1 MIIEKATELGM
12 ALSNSDEF
20 RRLQAAK
27 AAMDADKHVNELM
40 EQYTQKQD
48 KMVSMLE
55 NADSEGIE
63 VSAIAK
69 EIDDI
74 QTELVENPV
83 FEEMMEAQHCF
94 ANLMN
99 EVNRTIGA
107 YIGMNTEDLSRLFR
121 SCFFRNFII
130 DRVKNNFCSIRS
142 CCGRTSCSNFLIFFY
157 NT

>member
-27 AAMDADKHVNELM
+27 AAMDAE
-40 EQYTQKQD
+40 KQD

-99 EVNRTIGA
+99 EVNRTVGA
-107 YIGMNTEDLSRLFR
+107 YIGMNTEENS
-121 SCFFRNFII
+121 SSG
-130 DRVKNNFCSIRS
+130 CS
-142 CCGRTSCSNFLIFFY
+142 GNCSGCSGCVH
-157 NT
+157 

>member
-20 RRLQAAK
+20 RRLLSAK

-55 NADSEGIE
+55 NADSDGIE

-74 QTELVENPV
+74 QAELMGDPV
-83 FEEMMEAQHCF
+83 FEEMMEAQRCF
-94 ANLMN
+94 ASLMS
-99 EVNRTIGA
+99 EVNKTIGA
-107 YIGMNTEDLSRLFR
+107 YIGMNTEKS
-121 SCFFRNFII
+121 SGSG
-130 DRVKNNFCSIRS
+130 CS
-142 CCGRTSCSNFLIFFY
+142 GNCSGCSGCSGCVH
-157 NT
+157 

>member
-107 YIGMNTEDLSRLFR
+107 YIGMNTEENSSSGPNDAPVYGGKGEIQGLYTLLPSWRLL
-121 SCFFRNFII
+121 RNVF
-130 DRVKNNFCSIRS
+130 
-142 CCGRTSCSNFLIFFY
+142 
-157 NT
+157 

>member
-48 KMVSMLE
+48 KMVAMLE

-107 YIGMNTEDLSRLFR
+107 YIGMNTEENS
-121 SCFFRNFII
+121 SSG
-130 DRVKNNFCSIRS
+130 CS
-142 CCGRTSCSNFLIFFY
+142 GNCSGCVH
-157 NT
+157 

>member
-1 MIIEKATELGM
+1 M

-27 AAMDADKHVNELM
+27 AAMDADKHVIELM

-107 YIGMNTEDLSRLFR
+107 YIGMNIEENS
-121 SCFFRNFII
+121 SSG
-130 DRVKNNFCSIRS
+130 CS
-142 CCGRTSCSNFLIFFY
+142 GNCSGCSGCVH
-157 NT
+157 

>member
-27 AAMDADKHVNELM
+27 AAMDVDKHVNELM

-55 NADSEGIE
+55 DADSEGIE

-107 YIGMNTEDLSRLFR
+107 YIGMNTEENS
-121 SCFFRNFII
+121 SSG
-130 DRVKNNFCSIRS
+130 CS
-142 CCGRTSCSNFLIFFY
+142 GNCSGCSGCVH
-157 NT
+157 

>member
-27 AAMDADKHVNELM
+27 AAMDADRHVNELM

-83 FEEMMEAQHCF
+83 FEEMM
-94 ANLMN
+94 
-99 EVNRTIGA
+99 
-107 YIGMNTEDLSRLFR
+107 
-121 SCFFRNFII
+121 
-130 DRVKNNFCSIRS
+130 
-142 CCGRTSCSNFLIFFY
+142 
-157 NT
+157 

>member
-107 YIGMNTEDLSRLFR
+107 YIGMNTEENS
-121 SCFFRNFII
+121 SSG
-130 DRVKNNFCSIRS
+130 CS
-142 CCGRTSCSNFLIFFY
+142 GNCSGCSGCSGCH
-157 NT
+157 

>member
-55 NADSEGIE
+55 NADQR
-63 VSAIAK
+63 A
-69 EIDDI
+69 
-74 QTELVENPV
+74 
-83 FEEMMEAQHCF
+83 
-94 ANLMN
+94 
-99 EVNRTIGA
+99 
-107 YIGMNTEDLSRLFR
+107 SRYPPSPR
-121 SCFFRNFII
+121 R
-130 DRVKNNFCSIRS
+130 
-142 CCGRTSCSNFLIFFY
+142 
-157 NT
+157 

>member
-99 EVNRTIGA
+99 SKQDYRRLYRYEHRGKQQFRLLWKLLRLLRLRTLIPFKFSENFSGA
-107 YIGMNTEDLSRLFR
+107 KHICPQSLPQ
-121 SCFFRNFII
+121 
-130 DRVKNNFCSIRS
+130 
-142 CCGRTSCSNFLIFFY
+142 
-157 NT
+157 

>member
-99 EVNRTIGA
+99 EVNRTYRRLYRYEHRGKQQFR
-107 YIGMNTEDLSRLFR
+107 LLWKLLRLFR
-121 SCFFRNFII
+121 L
-130 DRVKNNFCSIRS
+130 
-142 CCGRTSCSNFLIFFY
+142 RTLIPKF
-157 NT
+157 

>member
-27 AAMDADKHVNELM
+27 AAMDADK
-40 EQYTQKQD
+40 
-48 KMVSMLE
+48 

-107 YIGMNTEDLSRLFR
+107 YIGMNTEENS
-121 SCFFRNFII
+121 SSG
-130 DRVKNNFCSIRS
+130 CS
-142 CCGRTSCSNFLIFFY
+142 GNCSGCSGCVH
-157 NT
+157 

>member
-107 YIGMNTEDLSRLFR
+107 YSLYRYEHRGKQQFRLLWKLLRLFR
-121 SCFFRNFII
+121 LRTLIPFKFSENFSGAKHI
-130 DRVKNNFCSIRS
+130 CPQS
-142 CCGRTSCSNFLIFFY
+142 LPQ
-157 NT
+157 

>member
-55 NADSEGIE
+55 KAGYAVQIVRKEVPGGENRKSAQYEYVIE
-63 VSAIAK
+63 YGEK
-69 EIDDI
+69 
-74 QTELVENPV
+74 VE
-83 FEEMMEAQHCF
+83 
-94 ANLMN
+94 
-99 EVNRTIGA
+99 
-107 YIGMNTEDLSRLFR
+107 
-121 SCFFRNFII
+121 
-130 DRVKNNFCSIRS
+130 
-142 CCGRTSCSNFLIFFY
+142 
-157 NT
+157 